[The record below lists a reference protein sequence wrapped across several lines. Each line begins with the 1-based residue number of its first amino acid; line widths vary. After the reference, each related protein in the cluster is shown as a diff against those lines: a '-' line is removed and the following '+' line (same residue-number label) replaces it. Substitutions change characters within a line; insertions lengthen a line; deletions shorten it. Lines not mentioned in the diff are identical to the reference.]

1 MVAAGRRK
9 PRKTKIRVLIEG
21 EPAWFQMNME
31 NSTRAGERLEEFDY
45 YYTTGLN
52 IGTERS
58 PAPTAGKTWR
68 RIFCPHRIDAIR
80 FEPHTGGG
88 AVTTVTRWQTNKLR
102 DLIDRAQTS
111 APLALRPHQVRDQ
124 RSDCSK
130 SLARAD
136 PDFRGRSKRSGLS
149 PSHRNAQ

>member
-88 AVTTVTRWQTNKLR
+88 AVTTVTIWQTNKLR

-111 APLALRPHQVRDQ
+111 APLSAQAPSGQRPAL
-124 RSDCSK
+124 
-130 SLARAD
+130 
-136 PDFRGRSKRSGLS
+136 
-149 PSHRNAQ
+149 